1 MFAELE
7 NIKFMSPDLVYI
19 DEYGLLGS
27 NFYWYRFADYGISK
41 DEIIA
46 VGLTSDR
53 VQVSR
58 DIILALQEINQEF
71 QETLNC
77 RLYVKEGYRSPE
89 LYRLVY
95 DKRVEKFGQEM
106 ADKLLNIKDMPHASG
121 KALDV
126 ALWDEKEDK
135 EIMMRSRENGAESLL
150 IDFYKD
156 RTDEEGKKY
165 QDLQVKV
172 RSIMEKHGFKIGPRN
187 EFFHFNHKTLEL

>member
-1 MFAELE
+1 M
-7 NIKFMSPDLVYI
+7 NQDLVYI

-41 DEIIA
+41 DELIS

-53 VQVSR
+53 VQVHK
-58 DIILALQEINQEF
+58 DIISTLQEINWEF

-77 RLYVKEGYRSPE
+77 RLYIKEGYRSAE

-95 DKRVEKFGQEM
+95 DKRVEKYGQEM

-126 ALWDEKEDK
+126 ALWDQEEDK
-135 EIMMRSRENGAESLL
+135 EIMMRSRGDGPESLL
-150 IDFYKD
+150 TDFYKD
-156 RTDEEGKKY
+156 RTDEEGEQY
-165 QDLQVKV
+165 HNLQVKV
-172 RSIMEKHGFKIGPRN
+172 KSIMEKYGFKIGPRN
-187 EFFHFNHKTLEL
+187 EFFHFNHSSLNVRH